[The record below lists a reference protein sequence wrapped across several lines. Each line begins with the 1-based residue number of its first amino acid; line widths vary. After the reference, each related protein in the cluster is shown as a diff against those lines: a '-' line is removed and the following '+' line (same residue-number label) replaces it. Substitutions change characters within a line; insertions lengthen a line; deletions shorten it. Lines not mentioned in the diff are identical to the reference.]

1 MYDVDL
7 GGCAAEWGPISKQPT
22 FKSGAVKIVKVPTT
36 NQPSNSKILATIK
49 EKHTE
54 AVCAAGNKDT
64 ATSTA
69 TPDDLTGRKRH
80 LELWLGE
87 TYEPIHL
94 LYETLD
100 NLLPKLVSAPDAHF
114 GIRPPHMICGRI
126 RASLSRR

>member
-22 FKSGAVKIVKVPTT
+22 FKSGAVKIAKVPTT

-49 EKHTE
+49 EKHSE

-69 TPDDLTGRKRH
+69 TPDDLTGRRRH

-87 TYEPIHL
+87 TYEPMGSMGHWRCFSSCEVCRCIW
-94 LYETLD
+94 
-100 NLLPKLVSAPDAHF
+100 
-114 GIRPPHMICGRI
+114 RI
-126 RASLSRR
+126 LKRV